1 MKLKIIIPFLFSL
14 SLITGCSNC
23 CKDCKDSKETPVAM
37 TELPAAVKATLDKE
51 TAGGKVTESEKEMK
65 DGKTVYSFD
74 AEVGGKYWDIMIA
87 EDGKLISKTEETKHE
102 KK

>member
-14 SLITGCSNC
+14 SLITGCAT
-23 CKDCKDSKETPVAM
+23 CKDCKESKETPVAI

-65 DGKTVYSFD
+65 NGKTVYSFD
-74 AEVGGKYWDIMIA
+74 AQVGGKYWDIAIA